1 MKKMGYVFMFGFLYF
16 FSLLNVS
23 AFSNDELLKTIKNE
37 DIYNLIIDDES
48 LGGVAI
54 QDDKLI
60 FSYTPSNGSFTTIF
74 NINDDNITLESGNTT
89 TDGKIIDAYFVSSVI
104 RSIAL
109 LNGNSKEEI
118 DNFTSDNV
126 SFNDYTYDKDGLLLV
141 TTTYTEEIINDN
153 STITIT
159 YDDIETFKIKKT
171 FKIVNKIETN
181 VDARRVSAT
190 INNNILT
197 ITGDYTENDKC
208 NIYLSEESEALFY
221 PMYKTVSCKD
231 SINLDELGNK
241 TYYLKVGISTSNTWS
256 NSVVYNY
263 VSNSNINSNI
273 NQPLTSEEQVKEGE
287 VENPDTGI
295 MLPIKEIILFLGLSL
310 AIFIIS
316 RKKYLRR
323 L

>member
-181 VDARRVSAT
+181 VDTRRVSAT

-263 VSNSNINSNI
+263 VSNSNSNI
-273 NQPLTSEEQVKEGE
+273 NQPLTVEEQVKEGE

>member
-60 FSYTPSNGSFTTIF
+60 FSYTPSNGSFATIF

-141 TTTYTEEIINDN
+141 TITYTEEIINDN

-181 VDARRVSAT
+181 VDTRRVSAT

-263 VSNSNINSNI
+263 VSNSNSNI
-273 NQPLTSEEQVKEGE
+273 NQPLTVEEQVKEGE

>member
-141 TTTYTEEIINDN
+141 TITYTEEIINDN

-181 VDARRVSAT
+181 VDTRRVSAT

-208 NIYLSEESEALFY
+208 NIYLSEESEVKKQSLDDMFEDINTEE
-221 PMYKTVSCKD
+221 PKNEVPKIKNDED
-231 SINLDELGNK
+231 SYDLQKELEAKFDELFG
-241 TYYLKVGISTSNTWS
+241 
-256 NSVVYNY
+256 
-263 VSNSNINSNI
+263 
-273 NQPLTSEEQVKEGE
+273 
-287 VENPDTGI
+287 
-295 MLPIKEIILFLGLSL
+295 PIDDN
-310 AIFIIS
+310 
-316 RKKYLRR
+316 
-323 L
+323 

>member
-141 TTTYTEEIINDN
+141 TITYTEEIINDN

-181 VDARRVSAT
+181 VDTRRVSAT

-263 VSNSNINSNI
+263 VSNSNIN
-273 NQPLTSEEQVKEGE
+273 QPLTSEEQVKEGE

>member
-60 FSYTPSNGSFTTIF
+60 FSYTPSNSSFTTIF

-141 TTTYTEEIINDN
+141 TITYTEEIINDN

-181 VDARRVSAT
+181 VDTRRVSAT

-221 PMYKTVSCKD
+221 PMYKTVFCKD

>member
-74 NINDDNITLESGNTT
+74 KINDDNITLESGNTT
-89 TDGKIIDAYFVSSVI
+89 SDGKIIDAYFVSSVI

-141 TTTYTEEIINDN
+141 TITYTEEIINDN

-159 YDDIETFKIKKT
+159 YDDIEIFKIKKT

-181 VDARRVSAT
+181 VDTRRVSAT

-263 VSNSNINSNI
+263 VSNSNIN
-273 NQPLTSEEQVKEGE
+273 QPSTVEEQVKEGE

-295 MLPIKEIILFLGLSL
+295 MLPVKEIILFLGLSL

>member
-141 TTTYTEEIINDN
+141 TITYTEEIINDN

-181 VDARRVSAT
+181 VDTRRVSAT

-263 VSNSNINSNI
+263 VSNSNSNI
-273 NQPLTSEEQVKEGE
+273 NQPLTVEEQVKEGE

>member
-1 MKKMGYVFMFGFLYF
+1 MKKIGYVFMFGFLYF

-48 LGGVAI
+48 LGGVVI
-54 QDDKLI
+54 QNDKLI

-141 TTTYTEEIINDN
+141 TITYTEEIINDN

-181 VDARRVSAT
+181 VDTRRVSAT

-263 VSNSNINSNI
+263 VSNSNSNI
-273 NQPLTSEEQVKEGE
+273 NQPLTVEEQVKEGE

>member
-48 LGGVAI
+48 VGGVAI

-60 FSYTPSNGSFTTIF
+60 FSYTPGNGSFTTTFKIS
-74 NINDDNITLESGNTT
+74 DDNITLESGNTT

-104 RSIAL
+104 RSIAI

-126 SFNDYTYDKDGLLLV
+126 SFKDYTYDNDGLLLV
-141 TTTYTEEIINDN
+141 TTTYTEEIKNDN

-159 YDDIETFKIKKT
+159 YDDIEIFKIKKT
-171 FKIVNKIETN
+171 FKIINKIETN
-181 VDARRVSAT
+181 VDTRRVSAT

-197 ITGDYTENDKC
+197 IAGDYTENDMC

-241 TYYLKVGISTSNTWS
+241 TYYLKVAISTSNTWS

-263 VSNSNINSNI
+263 VSNSNIN
-273 NQPLTSEEQVKEGE
+273 QPSTVEEQVKDGE

-295 MLPIKEIILFLGLSL
+295 ILPIKEIILFLGLSL
-310 AIFIIS
+310 AIFIVS

>member
-141 TTTYTEEIINDN
+141 TITYTEEIINDN

-181 VDARRVSAT
+181 VDTRRVSAT

-263 VSNSNINSNI
+263 VSNSNS

>member
-60 FSYTPSNGSFTTIF
+60 FSYTPSNGSFTTNF

-141 TTTYTEEIINDN
+141 TITYTEEIINDN

-181 VDARRVSAT
+181 VDTRRVSAT

-263 VSNSNINSNI
+263 VSNSNSNI
-273 NQPLTSEEQVKEGE
+273 NQPSTVEEQVKDGE

>member
-1 MKKMGYVFMFGFLYF
+1 MKKIGYVFMFGFLYF
-16 FSLLNVS
+16 FSLLNVL

-181 VDARRVSAT
+181 VDTRRVSAT

-263 VSNSNINSNI
+263 VSNSKSNSNI

>member
-37 DIYNLIIDDES
+37 DIYKFIIDDES

-181 VDARRVSAT
+181 VDTRRVSAT

-231 SINLDELGNK
+231 SVNLDELGNK

-263 VSNSNINSNI
+263 VSNSNSNSNI
-273 NQPLTSEEQVKEGE
+273 NQPTTSEEQVKEGE

>member
-48 LGGVAI
+48 FGGVVI

-60 FSYTPSNGSFTTIF
+60 FSYTPSNGSFTTVF

-181 VDARRVSAT
+181 VDTRRVSAT

-263 VSNSNINSNI
+263 VSNSNINQSS
-273 NQPLTSEEQVKEGE
+273 TSEEQVKEGE

>member
-141 TTTYTEEIINDN
+141 TITYTEEIINDN

-181 VDARRVSAT
+181 VDTRRVSAT

-221 PMYKTVSCKD
+221 PIYKTVSCKD

-263 VSNSNINSNI
+263 VSNSNIN
-273 NQPLTSEEQVKEGE
+273 QPLTSEEQVKEGE
-287 VENPDTGI
+287 IENPDTGI

-310 AIFIIS
+310 AIFIIG